1 MANTTIMTVKGQKIR
16 VTQHGKPDPQ
26 LVQKAYER
34 LVSNILRGYEDR
46 NKQTPSLVI
55 EM

>member
-1 MANTTIMTVKGQKIR
+1 MANTKIMTVKGQKIR

-34 LVSNILRGYEDR
+34 LISSILREYEDR
-46 NKQTPSLVI
+46 HKQTSSLVI